1 MYSDHF
7 AFIPA
12 RRLRLTSQLL
22 WSVMVLGLALLSC
35 SAGWGQDDVA
45 HTGSDVP
52 PILKVGSH
60 APDFNLPGVDG
71 KSHSLKDYASSKVL
85 VVIFTCNHCPV
96 AQMYEKRIKQLVA
109 DYSGKGVGFVVIM
122 GNDDRAEKDSELG
135 YTDVGDSFNEMKIRA
150 AYRGLTYPYLY
161 DGATQSV
168 TRKYGPTA

>member
-22 WSVMVLGLALLSC
+22 GSVMVLGLALLSC

-85 VVIFTCNHCPV
+85 VVIFSCNHCPV
-96 AQMYEKRIKQLVA
+96 AQMYEKRIKQLYL
-109 DYSGKGVGFVVIM
+109 DYKDRGAAVVVIM
-122 GNDDRAEKDSELG
+122 GNDPGAEELSEYG
-135 YTDVGDSFNEMKIRA
+135 YTDVGDSFEDMKARA
-150 AYRGLTYPYLY
+150 EYRKLPYPYLY
-161 DGATQSV
+161 
-168 TRKYGPTA
+168 